1 MRKTLVVIQKD
12 KDMTVTI
19 LNSAPISGQ
28 YPEFSFGERFNYP
41 LWTEFK
47 SQTGDIWYGC
57 FPKMWDKGFSTALI
71 DKNGHTAFI
80 VAGGQGFLIDTV
92 NKKLI
97 LTTEDFPAIES
108 AIKTNNPEYYIA
120 GVFYSVYVID
130 TKGEIKT
137 IEPGFMTEGIF
148 FTGQNDNKAIG
159 KLDAAMNQYEYKYDF
174 EFDLETFQFNI
185 REAHRPNFWTKLF
198 RK

>member
-1 MRKTLVVIQKD
+1 VVSQKD

-28 YPEFSFGERFNYP
+28 YSEFSFGERFNSP

-57 FPKMWDKGFSTALI
+57 FAKMWDKGFSTALI
-71 DKNGHTAFI
+71 DNNGHTAFI

-97 LTTEDFPAIES
+97 LTTEDYPAIES

-120 GVFYSVYVID
+120 GMFYSAYVID

-137 IEPGFMTEGIF
+137 IEPDFTTDGIF
-148 FTGQNDNKAIG
+148 FTGQKDNKAIG
-159 KLDAAMNQYEYKYDF
+159 MLDAAMNQYEHKYDF

-185 REAHRPNFWTKLF
+185 RENHRPNFWTKLF
-198 RK
+198 GK